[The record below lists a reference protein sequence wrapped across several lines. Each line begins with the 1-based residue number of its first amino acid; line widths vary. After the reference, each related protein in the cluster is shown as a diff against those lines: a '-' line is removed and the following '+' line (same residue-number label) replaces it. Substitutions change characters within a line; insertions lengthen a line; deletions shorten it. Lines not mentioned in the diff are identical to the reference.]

1 MTISAKQ
8 PCAEI
13 WRNPVHFLALG
24 FGSGCAPKAPGT
36 WGTLVAAPLCWLLQ
50 TLALFPYFLVTG
62 TGFLIGVWLCDRT
75 TRDLEVHDHP
85 SIVWDEIIGYWI
97 TMIAAPPGWQWLVIG
112 FVLFRLFDILK
123 PWPIRMVD
131 KRIGGGFGIMFDDV
145 LAALYAWLVLQS
157 LAWLVCMT

>member
-13 WRNPVHFLALG
+13 WRNPIHFFALG
-24 FGSGCAPKAPGT
+24 FGSGCAPRAPGT
-36 WGTLVAAPLCWLLQ
+36 CGTLVAVPLCWLLQ
-50 TLALFPYFLVTG
+50 TLTLFSYFLAIG
-62 TGFLIGVWLCDRT
+62 TGFVIGVWLCDRT

-97 TMIAAPPGWQWLVIG
+97 TMIAAPPGWEWLVIG
-112 FVLFRLFDILK
+112 FVLFRLFDIFK

-131 KRIGGGFGIMFDDV
+131 KHIGGGFGIMFDDV
-145 LAALYAWLVLQS
+145 LAAFYAWLVLQS
-157 LAWLVCMT
+157 LAWLV